1 MVSWMMT
8 IKAVLIS
15 SGVATVALLLK
26 LSVPVA
32 VDFSL
37 SRAPILWSSL
47 LSWLKPPY
55 LYVVTNGIIITIV
68 ASSKYYRS
76 HHDRDEEDEIVV
88 YGGGGYKIQTEEPIV
103 NQHQA
108 SPRMLEVKDLDT
120 GAHFGFV
127 VANPEAEELESEA
140 VTAVEDEEDKIK
152 DAVMTA
158 TAEEDEIEE
167 ELKSVIMVENSDL
180 VESDVIPP
188 PISNL
193 PPMMI
198 ESENLPPIEKP
209 LVTSRFGHRKLMK
222 ASQEGGRA
230 LRVTKPKKNETL
242 ENTWKMITEGKSTP
256 LTRQLYRRSDTF
268 GRGDSGGVDG
278 EAKPVY
284 KKSDTFRDR
293 TNYYQLAET
302 AKRKSQLLYLLAKE
316 EKQARAVA
324 KSLGLHIPEVAYLVN
339 DYMHYDPNDDVVN
352 VNVEVAVNVGAP
364 VEVVL
369 HADALARMW
378 R

>member
-8 IKAVLIS
+8 VKAVLIS
-15 SGVATVALLLK
+15 SGVATMALLLK

-32 VDFSL
+32 VDFSV
-37 SRAPILWSSL
+37 SRVPTFWNSL

-68 ASSKYYRS
+68 ASSKYYRR

-88 YGGGGYKIQTEEPIV
+88 YGGGGYKIHTEDSIV

-108 SPRMLEVKDLDT
+108 SPRILEVKDLDT

-140 VTAVEDEEDKIK
+140 VTAVVYDDEEEKIT
-152 DAVMTA
+152 DTVA

-180 VESDVIPP
+180 VESDVISS
-188 PISNL
+188 PISDRNNL

-222 ASQEGGRA
+222 ASQEGTD
-230 LRVTKPKKNETL
+230 L
-242 ENTWKMITEGKSTP
+242 I
-256 LTRQLYRRSDTF
+256 
-268 GRGDSGGVDG
+268 
-278 EAKPVY
+278 
-284 KKSDTFRDR
+284 
-293 TNYYQLAET
+293 
-302 AKRKSQLLYLLAKE
+302 
-316 EKQARAVA
+316 
-324 KSLGLHIPEVAYLVN
+324 LHFF
-339 DYMHYDPNDDVVN
+339 
-352 VNVEVAVNVGAP
+352 
-364 VEVVL
+364 
-369 HADALARMW
+369 
-378 R
+378 

>member
-8 IKAVLIS
+8 TKAVLIS

-26 LSVPVA
+26 LSIPVA
-32 VDFSL
+32 VDFSV

-108 SPRMLEVKDLDT
+108 SPRILEVKDLDT

-127 VANPEAEELESEA
+127 MANPEAEELESEA
-140 VTAVEDEEDKIK
+140 VTAVVFDDEEEEKKII
-152 DAVMTA
+152 DNAA
-158 TAEEDEIEE
+158 TAEDEIEE

-188 PISNL
+188 S
-193 PPMMI
+193 MMI

-222 ASQEGGRA
+222 ASQEGTD
-230 LRVTKPKKNETL
+230 LILHLFFLKFD
-242 ENTWKMITEGKSTP
+242 I
-256 LTRQLYRRSDTF
+256 
-268 GRGDSGGVDG
+268 
-278 EAKPVY
+278 
-284 KKSDTFRDR
+284 
-293 TNYYQLAET
+293 
-302 AKRKSQLLYLLAKE
+302 RKS
-316 EKQARAVA
+316 KQR
-324 KSLGLHIPEVAYLVN
+324 K
-339 DYMHYDPNDDVVN
+339 
-352 VNVEVAVNVGAP
+352 
-364 VEVVL
+364 
-369 HADALARMW
+369 R
-378 R
+378 

>member
-1 MVSWMMT
+1 MVSSMMT
-8 IKAVLIS
+8 VKAVLIS

-26 LSVPVA
+26 LSIPVA
-32 VDFSL
+32 VDFSV

-88 YGGGGYKIQTEEPIV
+88 YGGGGYKIQTEEPIM
-103 NQHQA
+103 NQHEA
-108 SPRMLEVKDLDT
+108 SPRILEVKDLDT

-127 VANPEAEELESEA
+127 VANPEAEELQSEA
-140 VTAVEDEEDKIK
+140 VTAVEDEEEEKIK

-180 VESDVIPP
+180 VESDIISS
-188 PISNL
+188 PISDRNNL

-302 AKRKSQLLYLLAKE
+302 AKVRKEPSLSQDELNRRVEAFIKKFNEEMKLQRMESLRQYKE
-316 EKQARAVA
+316 ITSRGV
-324 KSLGLHIPEVAYLVN
+324 
-339 DYMHYDPNDDVVN
+339 
-352 VNVEVAVNVGAP
+352 
-364 VEVVL
+364 
-369 HADALARMW
+369 
-378 R
+378 

>member
-8 IKAVLIS
+8 VKAVLIS
-15 SGVATVALLLK
+15 SGVATMALLLK

-32 VDFSL
+32 VDFSV
-37 SRAPILWSSL
+37 SRVPTFWSSL

-68 ASSKYYRS
+68 ASSKYYRR

-88 YGGGGYKIQTEEPIV
+88 YGGGGYKIHTEDSIV

-108 SPRMLEVKDLDT
+108 SPRILEVKDLDT

-140 VTAVEDEEDKIK
+140 VTAVVYDDEEEKIT
-152 DAVMTA
+152 DTVA

-180 VESDVIPP
+180 VESDVISS
-188 PISNL
+188 PISDRN
-193 PPMMI
+193 
-198 ESENLPPIEKP
+198 NLPPIEKP

-256 LTRQLYRRSDTF
+256 LNRQLYRRSDTF

-278 EAKPVY
+278 EVKPVY

-302 AKRKSQLLYLLAKE
+302 AKVRKEPSLSQDELNRRVEAFIKKFNEEMKLQRMESLRQYKE
-316 EKQARAVA
+316 ITSRGV
-324 KSLGLHIPEVAYLVN
+324 
-339 DYMHYDPNDDVVN
+339 
-352 VNVEVAVNVGAP
+352 
-364 VEVVL
+364 
-369 HADALARMW
+369 
-378 R
+378 

>member
-1 MVSWMMT
+1 MVSWMVT

-15 SGVATVALLLK
+15 SGVVTVALLLK

-32 VDFSL
+32 VDFSV

-103 NQHQA
+103 NQHQL

-127 VANPEAEELESEA
+127 VANLEAEETEELQSEA
-140 VTAVEDEEDKIK
+140 VTAVEEEEKII
-152 DAVMTA
+152 DAVV

-180 VESDVIPP
+180 VESDVISS
-188 PISNL
+188 PISDRNNL

-230 LRVTKPKKNETL
+230 LRVTKTKKNETL
-242 ENTWKMITEGKSTP
+242 ENTWKLITEGKSTP

-278 EAKPVY
+278 EVKPVY

-302 AKRKSQLLYLLAKE
+302 AKVRKEPSLSQDELNRRVEAFIKKFNEEMKLQRMESLRQYKE
-316 EKQARAVA
+316 ITSRGV
-324 KSLGLHIPEVAYLVN
+324 
-339 DYMHYDPNDDVVN
+339 
-352 VNVEVAVNVGAP
+352 
-364 VEVVL
+364 
-369 HADALARMW
+369 
-378 R
+378 

>member
-8 IKAVLIS
+8 TKAVLIS

-32 VDFSL
+32 VDFSV

-108 SPRMLEVKDLDT
+108 SPRILEVKDLDT

-140 VTAVEDEEDKIK
+140 VTAVVFDDEEEEKKII
-152 DAVMTA
+152 DEAA
-158 TAEEDEIEE
+158 TVEDGIEE

-188 PISNL
+188 P
-193 PPMMI
+193 MMI
-198 ESENLPPIEKP
+198 EPENLPPIEKP

-268 GRGDSGGVDG
+268 GRGDSGGVDV
-278 EAKPVY
+278 EVKPVY

-302 AKRKSQLLYLLAKE
+302 AKVRKEPSLSQEELNRRVEAFIKKFNEEMKLQRMESLRQYKE
-316 EKQARAVA
+316 ITSRGV
-324 KSLGLHIPEVAYLVN
+324 
-339 DYMHYDPNDDVVN
+339 
-352 VNVEVAVNVGAP
+352 
-364 VEVVL
+364 
-369 HADALARMW
+369 
-378 R
+378 